1 MSATQLPPIHCL
13 MGPTGAG
20 KTALALWLAERLP
33 IEIVSVDSALVY
45 RGMDIGTAKPDP
57 GARRRVPH
65 HLIDLCPPDEPYSV
79 ARFCS
84 DAAAAVADIES
95 RGRVPLLVGGTGLYL
110 RRFETGIADMPPVPA
125 DVHAQLQAALAEA
138 GAPALHARL
147 AAVDAESAA
156 RIHPHDPQR
165 ILRALGIFEASG
177 RPMSAFLAAAPP
189 SLARR
194 FRKWVLAPPVRD
206 GLRGLWAARFHQM
219 LDRGLVNEVA
229 RLRATAG
236 LSLACPAL
244 RAVGYREVWG
254 YLDGELDAAA
264 LVERSITATA
274 QYAKRQ
280 YTWFRAEDSAVWL
293 DPAVPSTREILI
305 TALSDAANRVPD

>member
-1 MSATQLPPIHCL
+1 VSATQLPPVHCL

-57 GARRRVPH
+57 GARRRVLH

-110 RRFETGIADMPPVPA
+110 RRFETGIADMPPVPP
-125 DVHAQLQAALAEA
+125 DVHAQLQAALAGA

-147 AAVDAESAA
+147 AAVDADSAA
-156 RIHPHDPQR
+156 RIR
-165 ILRALGIFEASG
+165 WVFLR
-177 RPMSAFLAAAPP
+177 PAAGPC
-189 SLARR
+189 RR
-194 FRKWVLAPPVRD
+194 FSRQRRPVWRDASANGCWHHRSATGCAGCGPRAFIRCSIVASSMKWRACGRRRD
-206 GLRGLWAARFHQM
+206 
-219 LDRGLVNEVA
+219 
-229 RLRATAG
+229 
-236 LSLACPAL
+236 
-244 RAVGYREVWG
+244 
-254 YLDGELDAAA
+254 
-264 LVERSITATA
+264 
-274 QYAKRQ
+274 
-280 YTWFRAEDSAVWL
+280 
-293 DPAVPSTREILI
+293 
-305 TALSDAANRVPD
+305 